1 MSEPINEIFASSS
14 SLAIT
19 RDSEEWGSV
28 EAFLQ
33 VTYRT
38 GNVSLRGLWSISN
51 PSMMAKFERRSK
63 GLSAVA
69 PTVLSAADIS
79 EELSLGTICEKG
91 FPDELSGIRV
101 NIGNLPLPSGFMDCG
116 VDRVR
121 RQGRGRR
128 VFETLIL
135 KVVVGK
141 SYIVDAPISSDETL
155 MEDIGKD
162 YDSVLIRQPDSENE
176 QYPLKVSSAS
186 PNVVTKGFLP
196 PHAFCQ
202 TYILRDS
209 SQLLPLFV
217 CRFEIDT
224 DKDEPLSL
232 APCQSCEGNAAT
244 VWCAADAAALCPECD
259 ESHHSVNHLTQRH
272 IRVPINERPRPPG
285 PCSVKPDRQAE
296 LWNEALGLAV
306 STEAQ
311 KEHFLT
317 TVFEDIKDAYKS
329 SVRVA
334 RREDEELEAFKAALI
349 SRIKAQEEAMASLDR
364 MVKDAEEN
372 CYRRVGDILK
382 KTLTLTE
389 QRTGALIAEERKL
402 QTKIEFAHWAEDLL
416 RPYAHVVPPAEWLS
430 LWLTHYQLTR
440 KQLLGSQPAEDLG
453 KTERELIETEIR
465 LKGHL
470 QVKDIEKVVPP
481 FKSS

>member
-1 MSEPINEIFASSS
+1 M
-14 SLAIT
+14 
-19 RDSEEWGSV
+19 
-28 EAFLQ
+28 
-33 VTYRT
+33 
-38 GNVSLRGLWSISN
+38 
-51 PSMMAKFERRSK
+51 
-63 GLSAVA
+63 
-69 PTVLSAADIS
+69 
-79 EELSLGTICEKG
+79 
-91 FPDELSGIRV
+91 DEV
-101 NIGNLPLPSGFMDCG
+101 
-116 VDRVR
+116 
-121 RQGRGRR
+121 
-128 VFETLIL
+128 
-135 KVVVGK
+135 
-141 SYIVDAPISSDETL
+141 
-155 MEDIGKD
+155 GKD
-162 YDSVLIRQPDSENE
+162 YDSVLIRQPDSEIE
-176 QYPLKVSSAS
+176 QYPLKVTSAA
-186 PNVVTKGFLP
+186 PNVVTKAFLP

-202 TYILRDS
+202 TYILRDA

-232 APCQSCEGNAAT
+232 APCQSCEENAAT

-259 ESHHSVNHLTQRH
+259 ETHHAVNHLTQRH

-285 PCSVKPDRQAE
+285 QCSVRPDKQAE

-306 STEAQ
+306 SSDAQ

-349 SRIKAQEEAMASLDR
+349 TRIKAQDEAMASLDR

-382 KTLTLTE
+382 KTLALTE
-389 QRTGALIAEERKL
+389 QRTGALITEEKKL

-416 RPYAHVVPPAEWLS
+416 RPYAHLVPPAEWLS
-430 LWLTHYQLTR
+430 IWLTHYQLTR
-440 KQLLGSQPAEDLG
+440 KQLLGSEFSADLG
-453 KTERELIETEIR
+453 KSERELTETEIR
-465 LKGHL
+465 LKGQL